1 MVKCD
6 VHSTGCDFR
15 RKVCGEMSRQ
25 YIPRD
30 VTLGANNVTFK
41 VMGRVISEKKNNHHN
56 IRNLQFGLE
65 QSFQATKLYRPFV

>member
-1 MVKCD
+1 MVQTEW
-6 VHSTGCDFR
+6 HSKESVGWNVT
-15 RKVCGEMSRQ
+15 

-30 VTLGANNVTFK
+30 VTLGANNLTFK
-41 VMGRVISEKKNNHHN
+41 VMDRVILEKKNNHHN